1 MIFLENLVI
10 LEIINLDVAERILWR
25 NNLYE
30 KNVKKNRFNFCNEV
44 YIVLESMY
52 FLSFTHVCDAAYVWV
67 CVCVYVCTFLCMN
80 VCVFRDVLYVSVC
93 EYLCEC
99 FCTYIYSYMWR
110 YTYIHTLFEPYLK
123 FNRIEGAIVHSHN

>member
-10 LEIINLDVAERILWR
+10 LEIINLDVAEQILWR

-30 KNVKKNRFNFCNEV
+30 KNVKKTGLISVMKFILYLKVC
-44 YIVLESMY
+44 I

-67 CVCVYVCTFLCMN
+67 CVYVCTFLCMN
-80 VCVFRDVLYVSVC
+80 VCVFRHVVYVSVC

>member
-30 KNVKKNRFNFCNEV
+30 KNVKKTGLISVMKFILYLKVC
-44 YIVLESMY
+44 I

-67 CVCVYVCTFLCMN
+67 CVCVCMYIFVYECMCVQECFVCECMW
-80 VCVFRDVLYVSVC
+80 VFCVNVSVH
-93 EYLCEC
+93 
-99 FCTYIYSYMWR
+99 IYSYMWS